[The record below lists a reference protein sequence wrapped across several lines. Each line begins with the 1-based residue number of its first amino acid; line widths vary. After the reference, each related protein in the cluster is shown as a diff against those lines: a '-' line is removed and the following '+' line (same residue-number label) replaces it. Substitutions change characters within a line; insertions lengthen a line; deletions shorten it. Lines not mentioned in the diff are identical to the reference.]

1 MPLSLSAKGADA
13 TISEVVDNNPIPPRR
28 FFASLIKRREE
39 RIDLALAVLLIA
51 KEEYPKLAIEDYV
64 ERLDQL
70 AGELRI
76 EVDLDAPPP
85 KLLEGLAWF
94 MHHEQGFSGNADE
107 YYDARNSYLNEVMDR
122 RLGIPITLSIVY
134 LEVARRAG
142 IKLQPV
148 TFPGHFLLKLA
159 ANDGDSEDLFL
170 DPYNSGRLMTV
181 DDCRAFYN
189 ELHGDATPFS
199 ETMLAAG
206 TKRQVVTR
214 VLRNLKA
221 IYLRNQE
228 LDRALRTIELMTTV
242 TPWDLDQIRDRGL
255 VHYRLGQ
262 IEEAVADL
270 EVYASHAPEGPA
282 LDSVRDALRR
292 IHP

>member
-1 MPLSLSAKGADA
+1 MV
-13 TISEVVDNNPIPPRR
+13 TNPIPPRR
-28 FFASLIKRREE
+28 YFASLIKRKED

-51 KEEYPKLAIEDYV
+51 KEEYPRLSIEDYI

-70 AGELRI
+70 AADLRI
-76 EVDLDAPPP
+76 EIDTDAEPRR
-85 KLLEGLAWF
+85 LLEGLSWF
-94 MHHEQGFSGNADE
+94 LRTEHGFEANADD
-107 YYDARNSYLNEVMDR
+107 YYDPRNSYLNEVMDR
-122 RLGIPITLSIVY
+122 RLGIPITLCIVY

-142 IKLQPV
+142 IRLQPV
-148 TFPGHFLLKLA
+148 TFPGHFLIKLA
-159 ANDGDSEDLFL
+159 RDGENDLFI
-170 DPYNSGRLMTV
+170 DPYNDGRIMTA
-181 DDCRAFYN
+181 DDCRTFFHQ
-189 ELHGDATPFS
+189 LHGASVPFS
-199 ETMLAAG
+199 DTMLAAG

-221 IYLRNQE
+221 IYLKDQD
-228 LDRALRTIELMTTV
+228 LDRAMRTIELMTTV

-262 IEEAVADL
+262 VEEAVRDL
-270 EVYASHAPEGPA
+270 ETYASHAPEGPA

>member
-1 MPLSLSAKGADA
+1 MV
-13 TISEVVDNNPIPPRR
+13 TEPIPPRR

-51 KEEYPKLAIEDYV
+51 KEEYPRLAIEDYV

-76 EVDLDAPPP
+76 ETDLEGGPE
-85 KLLEGLAWF
+85 KVLEGLAWF
-94 MHHEQGFSGNADE
+94 LGKEQGFSGNPDE
-107 YYDARNSYLNEVMDR
+107 YYDPRNSYLNEVMDR
-122 RLGIPITLSIVY
+122 RLGIPITLCIVY
-134 LEVARRAG
+134 IEVARRAG
-142 IKLQPV
+142 IRLQPV
-148 TFPGHFLLKLA
+148 TFPGHFLIKLP
-159 ANDGDSEDLFL
+159 NDDGEDLFL
-170 DPYNSGRLMTV
+170 DPYNGGRLMTV
-181 DDCRAFYN
+181 DDCERFYH
-189 ELHGDATPFS
+189 ELHGDSTPFS

-228 LDRALRTIELMTTV
+228 LDRALRMIELMTTV

-255 VHYRLGQ
+255 VHYRLGE
-262 IEEAVADL
+262 IEQAVSDL

>member
-1 MPLSLSAKGADA
+1 MLRSAAVTD
-13 TISEVVDNNPIPPRR
+13 TPIPPRR

-39 RIDLALAVLLIA
+39 RIDLALATLLIA
-51 KEEYPKLAIEDYV
+51 KEEYPRLAIEDYI

-70 AGELRI
+70 AAELRI
-76 EVDLDAPPP
+76 EIDVEAAPEQV
-85 KLLEGLAWF
+85 LEGLAWF
-94 MHHEQGFSGNADE
+94 LSKEQGFAGNRDE
-107 YYDARNSYLNEVMDR
+107 YYDPRNSYLNDVMDR
-122 RLGIPITLSIVY
+122 RLGIPISLSILY

-142 IKLQPV
+142 LRLQPV
-148 TFPGHFLLKLA
+148 NFPGHFLIKLP
-159 ANDGDSEDLFL
+159 NEDGAELFL
-170 DPYNSGRLMTV
+170 DPYNEGRLLSAS
-181 DDCRAFYN
+181 DCRRFYH
-189 ELHGDATPFS
+189 ELHGDAAPFS
-199 ETMLAAG
+199 DSMLASC
-206 TKRQVVTR
+206 TKRQLVTR

-221 IYLRNQE
+221 IYLRDQD

-262 IEEAVADL
+262 IEQAVADL

-282 LDSVRDALRR
+282 LESVRDALRR

>member
-1 MPLSLSAKGADA
+1 
-13 TISEVVDNNPIPPRR
+13 VVTNPIPPRR

-51 KEEYPKLAIEDYV
+51 KEEYPKLAIEDYI

-76 EVDLDAPPP
+76 EIDLDAEPA
-85 KLLEGLAWF
+85 KVLEGLGWF
-94 MHHEQGFSGNADE
+94 LSKEQGFIGNADE

-148 TFPGHFLLKLA
+148 TFPGHFLIKMPRE
-159 ANDGDSEDLFL
+159 DEEDLFL
-170 DPYNSGRLMTV
+170 DPYNNGRLMTV
-181 DDCRAFYN
+181 EDCRRFYS
-189 ELHGDATPFS
+189 ELHGDAAPFS

-206 TKRQVVTR
+206 TKRQLVTR

-228 LDRALRTIELMTTV
+228 LDHALRTIELMTTV

>member
-1 MPLSLSAKGADA
+1 MP
-13 TISEVVDNNPIPPRR
+13 VVTNPIPPRR
-28 FFASLIKRREE
+28 YFASLIKRRED
-39 RIDLALAVLLIA
+39 RIDLGLAVLLVA
-51 KEEYPKLAIEDYV
+51 KEEYPRLQIEDYV

-70 AGELRI
+70 AGELRV
-76 EVDLDAPPP
+76 EVDFDTSPERI
-85 KLLEGLAWF
+85 LEGLSWF
-94 MHHEQGFSGNADE
+94 LSKEQGFKGNKDD
-107 YYDARNSYLNEVMDR
+107 YYDAGNSYLNEVMDR
-122 RLGIPITLSIVY
+122 RLGIPISLGIVY

-142 IKLQPV
+142 IRLQPV
-148 TFPGHFLLKLA
+148 TFPGHFLIKLQRE
-159 ANDGDSEDLFL
+159 DEEDLFV
-170 DPYNSGRLMTV
+170 DPYNDGRLMTV
-181 DDCRAFYN
+181 EDCRHFY
-189 ELHGDATPFS
+189 EQLHGTSTPFS

-221 IYLRNQE
+221 IYLRNQD

-255 VHYRLGQ
+255 VHYRLGH
-262 IEEAVADL
+262 IEQAVADL
-270 EVYASHAPEGPA
+270 EAYASHAPEGPA

>member
-1 MPLSLSAKGADA
+1 MPLSLSGAGADA
-13 TISEVVDNNPIPPRR
+13 TIRSVIDNPIPPRR

-76 EVDLDAPPP
+76 EVDLDAGPQ
-85 KLLEGLAWF
+85 KVLEGLSWF
-94 MHHEQGFSGNADE
+94 LHKEQGFTGNADE

-122 RLGIPITLSIVY
+122 RLGIPITLCIVY

-148 TFPGHFLLKLA
+148 TFPGHFLIKMPQ
-159 ANDGDSEDLFL
+159 DDSEDLFV
-170 DPYNSGRLMTV
+170 DPYYGGRLMTV
-181 DDCRAFYN
+181 EDCRSFYN
-189 ELHGDATPFS
+189 ELHGDSTPFS

-206 TKRQVVTR
+206 TRRQVVTR

>member
-1 MPLSLSAKGADA
+1 MV
-13 TISEVVDNNPIPPRR
+13 TEPIPPRR

-51 KEEYPKLAIEDYV
+51 KEEYPKLAIEDYI

-76 EVDLDAPPP
+76 ETDLDATPE
-85 KLLEGLAWF
+85 KVLEGLAWF
-94 MHHEQGFSGNADE
+94 LGKEQGFSGNPDE
-107 YYDARNSYLNEVMDR
+107 YYDPRNSYLNEVMDR
-122 RLGIPITLSIVY
+122 RVGIPITLSIVY

-142 IKLQPV
+142 IRLQPV
-148 TFPGHFLLKLA
+148 TFPGHFLIKLPLEH
-159 ANDGDSEDLFL
+159 GEDLFI
-170 DPYNSGRLMTV
+170 DPYNDGRVMTA
-181 DDCRAFYN
+181 DDCRTLFHQ
-189 ELHGDATPFS
+189 LHGATVPFS

-221 IYLRNQE
+221 IYLKDQD
-228 LDRALRTIELMTTV
+228 LDRAIRTIELMTTV

-262 IEEAVADL
+262 VEEAVRDL
-270 EVYASHAPEGPA
+270 ETYAQHAPEGPA
-282 LDSVRDALRR
+282 LESVRDALRR

>member
-1 MPLSLSAKGADA
+1 
-13 TISEVVDNNPIPPRR
+13 VVTNPIPPRR

-76 EVDLDAPPP
+76 ETDLDAEPR

-94 MHHEQGFSGNADE
+94 LGTEQGFCGNPDE
-107 YYDARNSYLNEVMDR
+107 YYDPRNSYLNEVMDR
-122 RLGIPITLSIVY
+122 RLGIPITLSILY

-142 IKLQPV
+142 IRLQPV
-148 TFPGHFLLKLA
+148 TFPGHFLIKMPL
-159 ANDGDSEDLFL
+159 DDDEELFL
-170 DPYNSGRLMTV
+170 DPYNGGRVMTV
-181 DDCRAFYN
+181 EDCRGFYN
-189 ELHGDATPFS
+189 ELHGDSTPFS

-255 VHYRLGQ
+255 VHYRLGE
-262 IEEAVADL
+262 IELAVADL
-270 EVYASHAPEGPA
+270 QVYATHAREGPA